1 MLPPLWDFPLKE
13 RTKMLDLKVVK
24 LRQIT
29 ALVLSIELVAA
40 DGGELPRFNAG
51 AHIDLVLGNGEE
63 RSYSILNDP
72 AEQRRYLIAVLR
84 EKTGNGGSAWIHD
97 MLRVGDVLQSTAPK
111 NDFPLYESAETS
123 LLIAGGI
130 GITPMMSMASRL
142 KALGRD
148 YVLYYCARSR
158 AEAAFMEQLE
168 EEHGSR
174 LKPHLDSGDPAKGL
188 NLQALLSHRSAGAN
202 VYVCGPLGLIRATI
216 QATTRW
222 PQGTVHYELFKGSQ
236 AELAITSSDHAFSV
250 VLARSAKTYMIPA
263 NQSILSVL
271 KANGHKI
278 KSLCT
283 TGTCGTCKVTYL
295 SGAVEHRDD
304 VLDDDEKRHVLQACV
319 SRAMPGETLV
329 LDL

>member
-1 MLPPLWDFPLKE
+1 MLE
-13 RTKMLDLKVVK
+13 LKVVQ
-24 LRQIT
+24 LT
-29 ALVLSIELVAA
+29 TVTPLVRSIELVAA
-40 DGGELPRFNAG
+40 NGVELPRFNAG
-51 AHIDLVLGNGEE
+51 AHINLVLGNGEE

-72 AEQRRYLIAVLR
+72 AESHRYLIAVLR
-84 EKTGNGGSAWIHD
+84 EKAGNGGSAWIHD
-97 MLRVGDVLQSTAPK
+97 MLRVGDILQSSEPID
-111 NDFPLYESAETS
+111 DFQLYEPAETS

-142 KALGRD
+142 KALGRE

-158 AEAAFMEQLE
+158 AEAAFMAQLE
-168 EEHGSR
+168 DVHGSR
-174 LKPHLDSGDPAKGL
+174 LKPHFDGGDPAKGL
-188 NLQALLSHRSAGAN
+188 NLQALLSHRSAGAH

-216 QATTRW
+216 QATNRW

-236 AELAITSSDHAFSV
+236 AELAITSSDHPFSV
-250 VLARSAKTYMIPA
+250 VLARSAKTYTVPA

-283 TGTCGTCKVTYL
+283 TGTCGTCKVGYL

-304 VLDDDEKRHVLQACV
+304 VLDDEEKRHVLQACV
-319 SRAMPGETLV
+319 SRAMPDETLV